1 MSAGTGVRAPRR
13 GAPSRRGVLAGLSGA
28 GLLAACGGPPP
39 PAVMRAP
46 RDAGAPLAEL
56 DTGQPHLIIGGE
68 RVDAT
73 LVRDFYAR
81 HGFRPVWTSRPGQ
94 AEALAETVLRAG
106 EHGLDPELFLGS
118 LLRRRDGFSPL
129 RRDVLISHAVLTY
142 AEALA
147 YGAVRGD
154 RRKDVEA
161 LAPGPVNLPATL
173 DAALDAG
180 DPAAVIEA
188 LAPDTATY
196 RLLRAELKRPQRPP
210 APPRAAGRRGNAA
223 AQAAAAAA
231 QRARQVLVNLER
243 ERWLPRPLPADRVW
257 VNIADQRVQ
266 LFRGEEEVFA
276 SRVVVGEETPR
287 KQSPEFSA
295 TIEAG
300 FFNPPWVIPRDI
312 VQADIIPR
320 AERDPTYLARHNIV
334 LLADGQ
340 AEQQPGP
347 EAGLGL
353 LMLDMPNRFDVY
365 LHDTPDKQLFGRENR
380 RASNGCI
387 RVENVLEFA
396 ARLWDRPI
404 EAINDKLAGGAT
416 RRSALPT
423 PMAVFLT
430 YQTAFAG
437 ANGRLE
443 FRQDFY
449 GRDADLARALTRA

>member
-1 MSAGTGVRAPRR
+1 
-13 GAPSRRGVLAGLSGA
+13 
-28 GLLAACGGPPP
+28 
-39 PAVMRAP
+39 
-46 RDAGAPLAEL
+46 
-56 DTGQPHLIIGGE
+56 
-68 RVDAT
+68 
-73 LVRDFYAR
+73 
-81 HGFRPVWTSRPGQ
+81 
-94 AEALAETVLRAG
+94 
-106 EHGLDPELFLGS
+106 
-118 LLRRRDGFSPL
+118 
-129 RRDVLISHAVLTY
+129 
-142 AEALA
+142 
-147 YGAVRGD
+147 
-154 RRKDVEA
+154 
-161 LAPGPVNLPATL
+161 VN
-173 DAALDAG
+173 
-180 DPAAVIEA
+180 V
-188 LAPDTATY
+188 
-196 RLLRAELKRPQRPP
+196 
-210 APPRAAGRRGNAA
+210 
-223 AQAAAAAA
+223 
-231 QRARQVLVNLER
+231 
-243 ERWLPRPLPADRVW
+243 
-257 VNIADQRVQ
+257 ADQRMQ
-266 LFRGEEEVFA
+266 LIRGEEEVFA